1 MSEAAVPPIHAV
13 TSDDILVRAGF
24 ADAALAVL
32 EAGGRAVALHL
43 RGPRTSG
50 ARLFALAAELAPAA
64 RRAGARLVVNDRVDV
79 AVAAGADGVHLPE
92 HGLDVAE
99 ARALVGAA
107 RWVGRSVHDSD
118 GARVAA
124 EAGADFLV
132 AGPLLPTASHPGR
145 PGRGV
150 EWLREIAAAGAPVVA
165 IGGITAADAAMA
177 RGAGAA
183 GIAAIRA
190 VWDAPDPA
198 ATVSDLRDRWEDA

>member
-1 MSEAAVPPIHAV
+1 MTRPPIPPVHAI
-13 TSDDILVRAGF
+13 TTDDVLARAGF

-32 EAGGRAVALHL
+32 ESGGRAVALHL

-50 ARLFALAAELAPAA
+50 ARLFDLAAELAPAA

-79 AVAAGADGVHLPE
+79 AVATGADGVHLPE
-92 HGLDVAE
+92 HGLNVAE
-99 ARALVGAA
+99 ARALVGNA

-124 EAGADFLV
+124 EAGADYLV
-132 AGPLLPTASHPGR
+132 AGPLFPTASHPGQ

-150 EWLREIAAAGAPVVA
+150 EWLRGVAAAGAPVLA
-165 IGGITAADAAMA
+165 IGGITAANAAMA

-190 VWDAPDPA
+190 VWDAADPA
-198 ATVSDLRDRWEDA
+198 AAVSDLRDRWEDA